1 MAGLHFLD
9 YFVIIAYLVL
19 MLVLGRVAGR
29 HANKGEEGFF
39 LAGRKL
45 GKFYQL
51 FLNFGNSTDANNA
64 VSTVSLVYQQGVS
77 AAWLA
82 FQMVFMNPYF
92 WFMNV
97 WFRRVRLI
105 TMADLFEDRLGSRSL
120 ARLYATFQI
129 LAAVVIT
136 IGFGNLV
143 TYKIST
149 AIVVKPE
156 AAWTMEERESV
167 TGYHQWRDL
176 EQRAA
181 AKTLAPAE
189 VEELGVLRE
198 RVARGELKHSISPIN
213 PFIFYLIY
221 TFIVGGYIIL
231 GGMAATALNEIV
243 QCFLII
249 SFSLMLLPAG
259 LHAIGGFS
267 ALGEKVPAAFFDM
280 FGNLGSQVTT
290 LTIIA
295 VFSVSWVQITGIMG
309 NMSIGGSARDEYAA
323 RFGAVAGT
331 YTKRLMIILWAFCG
345 LVAVALYS
353 GPTALSDPDM
363 AWGMMSRQLLGPGLL
378 GLMITGV
385 VAANMSSVA
394 AQTMSISAL
403 FVRTVYL
410 PFRPGAT
417 GATLVKVGRWAIV
430 FILALGILVAMG
442 MNSIFTV
449 FQLVLTVNVP
459 FGAAAVMMFF
469 WRRLTV
475 PAVWCAVLIS
485 SVVNIVAPLALVKI
499 DAVRLNPALTVRVEN
514 ANGSISPV
522 YFDTVARQR
531 PDDPTSP
538 LEGRERFHTELY
550 LLNLAGVPVAELSP
564 SHRFAARLFFDA
576 FTPFIWLLGI
586 SLLTRAPARERI
598 DQFFGKMKTPVGIT
612 PEIDEQEMEA
622 TRKNPGRFNHT
633 KIFPNSSWEFTK
645 WSRVDAIG
653 FICCCAFSCA
663 LIFLFWGLL
672 KLAAS

>member
-1 MAGLHFLD
+1 MTSLHFLD
-9 YFVIIAYLVL
+9 YLIIGAYLVL

-29 HANKGEEGFF
+29 HASKGEEGFF

-120 ARLYATFQI
+120 ARLYAVFQI
-129 LAAVVIT
+129 LAAVVVT

-143 TYKIST
+143 TYKICT

-156 AAWTMEERESV
+156 AAWTVAERASV
-167 TGYHQWRDL
+167 EGYHQWREL
-176 EQRAA
+176 ENRASSL
-181 AKTLAPAE
+181 TPAE
-189 VEELGVLRE
+189 AGELDVLRE
-198 RVARGELKHSISPIN
+198 RVARGELSHSVSPIN
-213 PFIFYLIY
+213 PFLFYLVY
-221 TFIVGGYIIL
+221 TLIVGGYIIL

-243 QCFLII
+243 QCFLIV
-249 SFSLMLLPAG
+249 SFSLMLLPVG

-267 ALGEKVPAAFFDM
+267 ALGERVPEAFFDL

-290 LTIIA
+290 LTILA
-295 VFSVSWVQITGIMG
+295 VFAVSWVQITGIMG

-331 YTKRLMIILWAFCG
+331 YSKRLMVILWAFCG
-345 LVAVALYS
+345 LVAVALYC
-353 GPTALSDPDM
+353 GPAALSDPDM

-378 GLMITGV
+378 GLMLTGV
-385 VAANMSSVA
+385 MAANMSSVA

-403 FVRTVYL
+403 FVRTIYL
-410 PFRPGAT
+410 PLRPGAT
-417 GATLVKVGRWAIV
+417 GARLVTVGRWAIAC
-430 FILALGILVAMG
+430 ILGLGIFVAMA
-442 MNSIFTV
+442 MNNIFTV

-459 FGAAAVMMFF
+459 FGAAVFMMLF

-485 SVVNIVAPLALVKI
+485 ATVNLVAPLALARI
-499 DAVRLNPALTVRVEN
+499 DAVRHHPALTVRVEN
-514 ANGSISPV
+514 AAGGSNPV
-522 YFDTVARQR
+522 YFDTVVRQR
-531 PDDPTSP
+531 PDDPASL
-538 LEGRERFHTELY
+538 LEGRERFHMELY
-550 LLNLAGVPVAELSP
+550 LLNLAGVPVEKMSP
-564 SHRFAARLFFDA
+564 GHRFAARMFFDA
-576 FTPFIWLLGI
+576 LTPFVLLLGI
-586 SLLTRAPARERI
+586 SLLTRAPEKRRV
-598 DQFFGKMKTPVGIT
+598 DLFYGKMKTPVDAT
-612 PEIDEQEMEA
+612 PDLDAREMEE
-622 TRKNPGRFNHT
+622 TLRNPARFDHT
-633 KIFPNSSWEFTK
+633 KLFPNSSWEFTK
-645 WSRVDAIG
+645 WNRIDALG
-653 FICCCAFSCA
+653 FLFCCAFSGA
-663 LIFLFWGLL
+663 LILLFWGLVRL
-672 KLAAS
+672 VAP